1 MAVIKL
7 AETATFGVFIL
18 KFIVNVRPEGCTN
31 ALAALQGSQRT
42 PCSLWLHIILF
53 CPTAKIF
60 DFRQLSSLYLFERLA
75 ILQYLTSN

>member
-1 MAVIKL
+1 MALIWF
-7 AETATFGVFIL
+7 AEPATFGVFIL
-18 KFIVNVRPEGCTN
+18 KFIINVRPEGCTN

-60 DFRQLSSLYLFERLA
+60 DYPPIIFPVLFRKTGDFA
-75 ILQYLTSN
+75 VFD

>member
-1 MAVIKL
+1 MALIKL

-18 KFIVNVRPEGCTN
+18 KFIISVRPESCTN

-42 PCSLWLHIILF
+42 PYSLWLHIILF

-60 DFRQLSSLYLFERLA
+60 DYPPIIFPVPIRKTGDFA
-75 ILQYLTSN
+75 VFD